1 MHCFP
6 ARYATYSCSGLIGST
21 YVVKVLG
28 SRNAMMFGMMLYCI
42 YVFAFYV
49 AVNIRSSDWIRF
61 TATIGALFG
70 GWGAGF
76 LWTAQGAYFTRAA
89 QLYHYHNNNCIGSRS
104 SIALLPST
112 TPSSVENATSKL
124 ASTFAF
130 IYLSS
135 EVGLRALSTLLL
147 GVLHMSWSNL
157 FAVYA
162 LVAIL
167 STVLMLLVQ
176 KLPEDDIGTS
186 VNVIADETDSAANRQ
201 NDHINPTL
209 PASSVW
215 YKATAAWRLLL
226 NDRKMKYM
234 IGLNAVFG
242 LTSSFLTSYV
252 NGTVVRLVL
261 GTDTYVGVLTA
272 WVSCV
277 AAASSVLFGCI
288 ATTTTRKGYVLIV
301 GAFCF
306 MGVAGSF
313 ILYPNVAVSQQWNW
327 MSLVGVYTLHG
338 IGRATFEGTLKATFA
353 DYFGYE
359 KEGAFANIILQNGL
373 SSALGFVLTFTLHC
387 SARKQERWGPYC
399 VTNKDGSIHDVLSFE
414 ILIVVT
420 ALLAILG
427 YVRSSAIRREENG
440 RGIYENVP
448 NTPSE
453 Q

>member
-1 MHCFP
+1 
-6 ARYATYSCSGLIGST
+6 
-21 YVVKVLG
+21 
-28 SRNAMMFGMMLYCI
+28 MMFGMMLYCI
-42 YVFAFYV
+42 YVFAFYF

-70 GWGAGF
+70 GWGYGLLF
-76 LWTAQGAYFTRAA
+76 TAQGAYYTRTK
-89 QLYHYHNNNCIGSRS
+89 QLYHYHNN
-104 SIALLPST
+104 ST
-112 TPSSVENATSKL
+112 TPSSFKIATTKL
-124 ASTFAF
+124 DLTFIF
-130 IYLSS
+130 IYLSCA
-135 EVGLRALSTLLL
+135 VGLRALSTLLL
-147 GVLHMSWSNL
+147 GVMHMSWSNI

-162 LVAIL
+162 LVAVL

-186 VNVIADETDSAANRQ
+186 ANVIADETDSAANRQ
-201 NDHINPTL
+201 SDHINPTR

-215 YKATAAWRLLL
+215 YKATAAWRLML

-242 LTSSFLTSYV
+242 LTSSFVTSYV

-261 GTDTYVGVLTA
+261 GTDTYVGVLSA
-272 WVSCV
+272 WVECV
-277 AAASSVLFGCI
+277 TFVSTVLFVYF
-288 ATTTTRKGYVLIV
+288 AKTTTRKEYVLIF
-301 GAFCF
+301 GTLCF

-359 KEGAFANIILQNGL
+359 KEGAFANIILQKGL

-399 VTNKDGSIHDVLSFE
+399 VANKDGSIHDVLSFE
-414 ILIVVT
+414 TLIVVT
-420 ALLAILG
+420 AILAILG